1 MGIDM
6 GVGVG
11 VHMCTHM
18 QQRCDC
24 AYGHICAGVSIIM
37 VFVCLCIDGSSDVE
51 HST

>member
-6 GVGVG
+6 GVG

-24 AYGHICAGVSIIM
+24 AYGHSCAGMSISM
-37 VFVCLCIDGSSDVE
+37 VLCLCIDGSSDVE